1 LFIGTG
7 KHARREIAFAAR
19 TVKAHTRLPVAVFAD
34 APIKSDCI
42 DVFRQVEPTHK
53 RLKIDH
59 FADSPFESTLYLD
72 SDVTVQRDLSDLF
85 GILERFDMAGVH
97 DHCRKSSEWAGQI
110 PDYEAIPY
118 AFSEVNTGVL
128 LYRRN
133 AATNAFFAL
142 WREHFYANFRATR
155 GQDQASFRVALW
167 NSPLRFFVLPFE
179 YNVRPQSIRNRMRKR
194 SRTQADEGLL
204 APRIL
209 HWHDQHL
216 PGQRLLRLLL
226 PSHRPMR
233 Y

>member
-1 LFIGTG
+1 MFIGTG

-133 AATNAFFAL
+133 AATNAFFAGL
-142 WREHFYANFRATR
+142 WRTHFYPNFRAHA
-155 GQDQASFRVALW
+155 GGKDQASFKRRALE
-167 NSPLRFFVLPFE
+167 SPLNASYRLPFE
-179 YNVRPQSIRNRMRKR
+179 YNVRTPEHPQPDPQTARKP
-194 SRTQADEGLL
+194 QADEGLASPPASCTGTTASARA
-204 APRIL
+204 APF
-209 HWHDQHL
+209 
-216 PGQRLLRLLL
+216 
-226 PSHRPMR
+226 
-233 Y
+233 